1 MSVKKLAK
9 TTKRIED
16 WRANWEPSGVERSIV
31 RWLDKLGETENP
43 NTPRMCCGALSTL
56 AGNYRIMA
64 EYWQLHRGDTRLC
77 KENMYRAAWCQWAVC
92 RWPDQAGNGSFAQ
105 FNGARMV
112 YFWGAVIA
120 DADPGF
126 LKEFGDLLRRP
137 EYQPNFKIK
146 AVNAGLSGY
155 RAFIALALGE
165 DEAVIRA
172 QVEQALADLE
182 SLKSVRKGAPVEL
195 RILLDILNG
204 DEGALDEHLK
214 ESISYERS
222 NRDRYNL
229 MDWHA
234 IACAKIAMRRGMKV
248 ELDTEDCPLSLSRPA
263 EMDYSGLE
271 LPRPKYGFP
280 WER

>member
-31 RWLDKLGETENP
+31 RWLDKLGETENS

-92 RWPDQAGNGSFAQ
+92 RWPDQAVNGSMAQ
-105 FNGARMV
+105 FNGVRMV
-112 YFWGAVIA
+112 YFW
-120 DADPGF
+120 
-126 LKEFGDLLRRP
+126 
-137 EYQPNFKIK
+137 
-146 AVNAGLSGY
+146 Y
-155 RAFIALALGE
+155 RAFVALALGE

-248 ELDTEDCPLSLSRPA
+248 
-263 EMDYSGLE
+263 
-271 LPRPKYGFP
+271 
-280 WER
+280 

>member
-1 MSVKKLAK
+1 MSVKKLAR
-9 TTKRIED
+9 TTKRIEN
-16 WRANWEPSGVERSIV
+16 WRTSWEPSAVERSV
-31 RWLDKLGETENP
+31 ARWLEKLESAE
-43 NTPRMCCGALSTL
+43 TPRMCCGALSTL
-56 AGNYRIMA
+56 VGNYRLMA

-77 KENMYRAAWCQWAVC
+77 KENIYRAAWCERAVC
-92 RWPDQAGNGSFAQ
+92 RWPDQTVNSSFAQ
-105 FNGARMV
+105 FNGVRMV
-112 YFWGAVIA
+112 SFWGAVIA

-137 EYQPNFKIK
+137 EYQPNFKIT

-165 DEAVIRA
+165 DEDVIRS
-172 QVEQALADLE
+172 QVEKALADLE
-182 SLKSVRKGAPVEL
+182 GLKSVRKGAPVEL

-204 DEGALDEHLK
+204 DEGALNEHLK
-214 ESISYERS
+214 ESISCERS
-222 NRDRYNL
+222 NRDSYIF

-234 IACAKIAMRRGMKV
+234 LACSKVAMRRGMKV

-271 LPRPKYGFP
+271 LPRSKGGFP
-280 WER
+280 WEQQ